1 MKKTAAIVMIL
12 AVAAGLY
19 AEKLAVFPDLMKPS
33 QLVVGKDHI
42 FVGEFPTVYIFS
54 RADNS
59 LVRQFGKEGEGP
71 REFNRFFIL
80 RTVDDRLLV
89 NSLGKVTFYTLE
101 GEYIEEK
108 RVNMQTGL
116 NLLPLGKDRF
126 VARGFTNEEGKAFI
140 TVNLL
145 DREGKKLK
153 ELGRMPTGLQGDKI
167 KVLEEQTAYET
178 DGERI
183 FLSIGKEFVIDIF
196 NREGEKLT
204 SITREYERAKF
215 TEKDRNTVLEEIRTD
230 PQQKQFFD
238 IFKERAVFPDYWP
251 AVASIFPSGDI
262 LYVMTFKREADTYEV
277 FALNRDGTLISRKMI
292 PFRFRTPL
300 QPFPSNVVD
309 GKLYQLIENDDEE
322 WELHA
327 WPL

>member
-1 MKKTAAIVMIL
+1 MKRAAAIVMIL
-12 AVAAGLY
+12 TVAAGLY

-54 RADNS
+54 RVDSS
-59 LVRQFGKEGEGP
+59 LVKQFGKEGEGP
-71 REFNRFFIL
+71 KEFNRFFIL

-89 NSLGKVTFYTLE
+89 NSMGKVTFYTLT

-145 DREGKKLK
+145 DGEGKKLK

-167 KVLEEQTAYET
+167 RILEEQTAYET

-183 FLSIGKEFVIDIF
+183 FLSIGKEFVIDTF
-196 NREGEKLT
+196 DREGKKIA

-215 TEKDRNTVLEEIRTD
+215 TEKDRETVLEEIRTD

-238 IFKERAVFPDYWP
+238 FFKERAVFPDYWP

-262 LYVMTFKREADTYEV
+262 LYVMTFKREGDAYEV
-277 FALNRDGTLISRKMI
+277 FALKMDGTLVSRKMI

-300 QPFPSNVVD
+300 QPYPSNVVD